1 MDEKTLAE
9 RLQSEMQRNHLRMAD
24 VAKGAGLTSGAVSQ
38 LLHGITKT
46 LKIENAIR
54 IAKVLDCDPIWL
66 MTGEEVSRPVQAYDE
81 DDDTPPAGM
90 VAIKQYRVSCQA
102 GYGAPDPTYEEE
114 HEARAVWYHMSFF
127 QRLGVN
133 PNKCCRLKVS
143 GDSMSPLI
151 NDGDYILVD
160 RTEGQPIIDGEIYAF
175 VQSPG
180 GIRVKRVF
188 KPMRG
193 GIIIHSDNERY
204 PDEAYDDDTQVNFK
218 LIGRVLE
225 RSGAI
230 V

>member
-1 MDEKTLAE
+1 MSETKISDRIRQRMEAMNLKPLELAE
-9 RLQSEMQRNHLRMAD
+9 KSGISKTSVSFILHDKNTNLRFD
-24 VAKGAGLTSGAVSQ
+24 TVQQ
-38 LLHGITKT
+38 LSRAL
-46 LKIENAIR
+46 R
-54 IAKVLDCDPIWL
+54 CDPIWL
-66 MTGEEVSRPVQAYDE
+66 MTGEEDARPVQTYE
-81 DDDTPPAGM
+81 DDGEPPEGM
-90 VAIKQYRVSCQA
+90 VAIKQYNVHCAA
-102 GYGAPDPTYEEE
+102 GCDAPEPTYEEE
-114 HEARAVWYHMSFF
+114 HDTRAVWYHMSFF
-127 QRLGVN
+127 QRLGIN